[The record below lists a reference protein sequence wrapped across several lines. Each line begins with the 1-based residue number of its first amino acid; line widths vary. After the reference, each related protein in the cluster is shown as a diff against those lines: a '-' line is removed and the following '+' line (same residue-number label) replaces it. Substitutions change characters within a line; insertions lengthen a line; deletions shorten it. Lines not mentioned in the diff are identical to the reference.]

1 MRGASRTLAG
11 ATLLPSVA
19 ALAACG
25 GGDSTGGPAAAD
37 RVGEDVQLVQRFPQV
52 LVPGRVRIPVSLAR
66 AGGPLGAGD
75 ALPDVLAGRVV
86 DAVSGDVVAA
96 SVSARRHGDALAVP
110 YWPFLVDV
118 PAVGAYTLIVDGA
131 SPDGA
136 SFSVQDRAAVAV
148 AGVGDALAPH
158 DGPTFAD
165 PRGVSPICTRRPAPC
180 PFHAVTLREAL
191 AAGRPVAYLVG
202 TPAHCSTGT
211 CAPGLDALVEVASR
225 HGDAVTCVHAEVYA
239 DEAATVVA
247 PAVEAA
253 GLTYEPALWVADARG
268 RVVARLDAVFDS
280 DEIADA
286 FASAGVS

>member
-1 MRGASRTLAG
+1 M
-11 ATLLPSVA
+11 LPPAV

-25 GGDSTGGPAAAD
+25 AGDDTGDGGAAEGL
-37 RVGEDVQLVQRFPQV
+37 GEDVQLVQRFPQV

-66 AGGPLGAGD
+66 ASGLLGAE
-75 ALPDVLAGRVV
+75 ARLPDVLDGRIV
-86 DAVSGDVVAA
+86 DAVSGDTVVA
-96 SVSARRHGDALAVP
+96 SVSARRHGEASAVP
-110 YWPFLVDV
+110 YWPFIVDLA
-118 PAVGAYTLIVDGA
+118 AVGTYTLVVDGA

-148 AGVGDALAPH
+148 AGAGDVLAPH
-158 DGPTFAD
+158 DGPTLAD
-165 PRGVSPICTRRPAPC
+165 PRGVSPICTRHPDPC
-180 PFHAVTLREAL
+180 PFHEVTLREAL
-191 AAGRPVAYLVG
+191 AVGRPVAYLVG

-211 CAPGLDALVEVASR
+211 CAPGLEALIEVAAR